1 MDNSATMGS
10 HRLPKAAAMIGF
22 EGWLSSNQGGRNACR
37 EAIRI
42 EWKSGDANGFR
53 LPCQAGVECGAVENV
68 QCAGVDAGFLPCVP
82 RRREATRRKSSDSG
96 FRGEQQDLFECALRQ
111 VTDRLGRSYVN
122 QASQYSLPFVVGE
135 GGRFAICRP
144 PRMCSYACCIA
155 FARRGSF
162 QPGRMK
168 WHV

>member
-1 MDNSATMGS
+1 MGRDDEHGSRPSTNVSSRDRRFEPALGGDRNPTLRSVSNEFAATQVCLAKICRLLREVRFDAPKAPPTAPVASGSRRLDNSATMGS

-68 QCAGVDAGFLPCVP
+68 QCAGVDAGFLP
-82 RRREATRRKSSDSG
+82 
-96 FRGEQQDLFECALRQ
+96 
-111 VTDRLGRSYVN
+111 
-122 QASQYSLPFVVGE
+122 
-135 GGRFAICRP
+135 
-144 PRMCSYACCIA
+144 
-155 FARRGSF
+155 
-162 QPGRMK
+162 
-168 WHV
+168 